1 MFKKFHL
8 EFVVQVLFFYIK
20 ATFGYNKRVITYFK
34 LEALLLKDP
43 RIEKLANN
51 LINYSVQLQ
60 KGEKV
65 LIENFGLQRE
75 LVTALVKEA
84 YAAGGY
90 PFVLLKDQQVD
101 RSLLLGAQEEQFN
114 MIAEFEANVMSK
126 MDAYI
131 GLRSG
136 DNINEQADVP
146 ADKMKI
152 HGNTI
157 GKKVHSNIR
166 VPKTKWVVLRYP
178 TSSMAQ
184 LAKMSTEAFE
194 NFYFEVCNLDYGKM
208 DKAMD
213 SLKDLM
219 DRTDKV
225 RLTGP
230 GTDLTFSI
238 KDIPAIKCAGRLNIP
253 DGEVYTAPVRD
264 SINGVITYNTP
275 SPYQGFT
282 FENVK
287 LTFKE
292 GKIVEA
298 ESNDTSRINKIFDTD
313 EGARYVGEFA
323 IGVNPFILNPMQDIL
338 FDEKIAGSFHFTPG
352 QCYDDAFNGNHSNIH
367 WDMVNIQ
374 RPEYGGGEIYF
385 DDVLIRKDGLFVI
398 PELAGLNPE
407 NLK

>member
-1 MFKKFHL
+1 M
-8 EFVVQVLFFYIK
+8 
-20 ATFGYNKRVITYFK
+20 
-34 LEALLLKDP
+34 KDP
-43 RIEKLANN
+43 RIEKLAKN
-51 LINYSVQLQ
+51 LIHYSVQLQ
-60 KGEKV
+60 SREKV

-101 RSLLLGAQEEQFN
+101 RALLLGAEEEQFS
-114 MIAEFEANVMSK
+114 MMAEFEANVMK
-126 MDAYI
+126 NMDAYI

-136 DNINEQADVP
+136 ENINEHADVP
-146 ADKMKI
+146 DGKMRI
-152 HGNTI
+152 HGKTI
-157 GKKVHSNIR
+157 MKKVHQEIR

-178 TSSMAQ
+178 NPSMAQ

-194 NFYFEVCNLDYGKM
+194 DFYFNVCNLDYGKM
-208 DKAMD
+208 DQAMD
-213 SLKDLM
+213 SLQELM
-219 DRTDKV
+219 NRTDMVHIK
-225 RLTGP
+225 GP

-238 KDIPAIKCAGRLNIP
+238 KGIPAIKCAGRLNIP

-264 SINGVITYNTP
+264 SVNGSISYNTP

-287 LTFKE
+287 LTFKD
-292 GKIVEA
+292 GKIVDA
-298 ESNDTSRINKIFDTD
+298 QANDTNRINKIFDSD

-323 IGVNPFILNPMQDIL
+323 IGVNPFIQNPMQDIL
-338 FDEKIAGSFHFTPG
+338 FDEKIDGSFHFTPG
-352 QCYDDAFNGNHSNIH
+352 QCYDDAFNGNRSTIH

-385 DDVLIRKDGLFVI
+385 DDVLIRKDGRFVL
-398 PELAGLNPE
+398 PELEKLNPE

>member
-1 MFKKFHL
+1 M
-8 EFVVQVLFFYIK
+8 
-20 ATFGYNKRVITYFK
+20 
-34 LEALLLKDP
+34 KDP
-43 RIEKLANN
+43 RIETLAKN

-60 KGEKV
+60 PGEKV

-90 PFVLLKDQQVD
+90 PFVLLKDHQVD
-101 RSLLLGAQEEQFN
+101 RALLMGAQEEQFE
-114 MIAEFEANVMSK
+114 MMAQFEAQVMEQ

-136 DNINEQADVP
+136 DNINELADVP
-146 ADKMKI
+146 DEKMKI

-157 GKKVHSNIR
+157 QKKVHRDIR

-178 TSSMAQ
+178 NASMAQ

-194 NFYFEVCNLDYGKM
+194 DFYFNVCNLDYGKM

-213 SLKDLM
+213 ALVDLM
-219 DRTDKV
+219 NKTDKV
-225 RLTGP
+225 RITGP

-238 KDIPAIKCAGRLNIP
+238 KDIPAVKCAGRMNIP
-253 DGEVYTAPVRD
+253 DGEVYTAPVRE
-264 SINGVITYNTP
+264 SVNGVISFNTP

-287 LTFKE
+287 LTFKD

-298 ESNDTSRINKIFDTD
+298 TANDTERINNIFDTD
-313 EGARYVGEFA
+313 EGARYIGEFA
-323 IGVNPFILNPMQDIL
+323 IGVNPFILHPMQDIL
-338 FDEKIAGSFHFTPG
+338 FDEKIDGSFHFTPG
-352 QCYDDAFNGNHSNIH
+352 QCYDDAYNGNHSNIH
-367 WDMVNIQ
+367 WDMVMIQ

-385 DDVLIRKDGLFVI
+385 DDVLIRKDGRFVI
-398 PELAGLNPE
+398 PELECLNPE